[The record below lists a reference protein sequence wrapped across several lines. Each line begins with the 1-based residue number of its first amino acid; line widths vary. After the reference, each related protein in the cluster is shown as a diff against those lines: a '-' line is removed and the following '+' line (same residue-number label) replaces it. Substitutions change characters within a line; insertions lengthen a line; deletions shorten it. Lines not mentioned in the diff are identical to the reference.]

1 MQFCFAMIQK
11 GFVKTFLTQDKLLI
25 LKIIKHYIKPDSSGR
40 HKEEKTVSRSII
52 KFAAIIAVIAAL
64 LFVALYGL
72 DFTETVRFP
81 GILDPDGV
89 VQGLDL
95 KGGSVIVFEAQE
107 ANPSDE
113 QMDTVANMMRTRLDG
128 LGYSEATVTRQGIK
142 KVRIEIPS
150 VSDPEEAAKTLG
162 ATAQLK
168 FVDYEGT
175 EVLTGSDVK
184 NATAKYEAIDE
195 MSGPQH
201 FVELTLKESG
211 VQKFSEATGR
221 VAALPQGQNYI
232 AIMMDELVV
241 SAPMVKTQI
250 TQDTCII
257 SGEFTADEAKALA
270 GNIRSGQLPFS
281 LSQVELRA
289 ISATLGDT
297 ALKTS
302 LIAGLIGI
310 ILVML
315 FMLLFYRL
323 PGFLASIALA
333 AYIAIIGI
341 ILANL
346 HVNLTLPGIAGIIL
360 SIGMAVDANVIIF
373 ERIKEELRLGKTVRS
388 AVDAGFNRALSAVID
403 SNITTI
409 IAAVIL
415 IALGTG
421 TIKGFGVTLFIGVVV
436 SMISAIFVTK
446 FLLKQM
452 IGMNVKN
459 LWLYGIN
466 TKKEDA
472 QNA

>member
-1 MQFCFAMIQK
+1 M
-11 GFVKTFLTQDKLLI
+11 
-25 LKIIKHYIKPDSSGR
+25 
-40 HKEEKTVSRSII
+40 SRSII
-52 KFAAIIAVIAAL
+52 KFSAIILVIAAL

-72 DFTETVRFP
+72 DFTDDVRFP

-107 ANPSDE
+107 ENPTDE
-113 QMDTVANMMRTRLDG
+113 QMDTVANMMITRLDG
-128 LGYSEATVTRQGIK
+128 LGYSEATVTRQGSK

-150 VSDPEEAAKTLG
+150 MSDPDEAAKTLG
-162 ATAQLK
+162 ATAQLQ
-168 FVDYEGT
+168 FVDHEGT
-175 EVLTGSDVK
+175 VVLTGADVK
-184 NATAKYEAIDE
+184 TANAQY
-195 MSGPQH
+195 GPLSELGSSEH
-201 FVELTLKESG
+201 YVELTLTEEG
-211 VQKFSEATGR
+211 RTKFAEATGR
-221 VAALPQGQNYI
+221 VAALSSQSQNYI
-232 AIMMDELVV
+232 AIMMDELAV
-241 SAPMVKTQI
+241 SVPRVNEKI
-250 TQDTCII
+250 DSENCVI
-257 SGEFTADEAKALA
+257 SGDFTAESAKALA

-289 ISATLGDT
+289 VSATLGDT

-315 FMLLFYRL
+315 FMLIFYRL

-341 ILANL
+341 ILATL

-373 ERIKEELRLGKTVRS
+373 ERIKEELKIGKTVRS

-415 IALGTG
+415 IFLGTG
-421 TIKGFGVTLFIGVVV
+421 TIKGFGITLFIGVVV
-436 SMISAIFVTK
+436 SMLSAIFITK

-472 QNA
+472 KNA

>member
-1 MQFCFAMIQK
+1 M
-11 GFVKTFLTQDKLLI
+11 
-25 LKIIKHYIKPDSSGR
+25 
-40 HKEEKTVSRSII
+40 SRSII
-52 KFAAIIAVIAAL
+52 KLTAIIAVIAAL

-72 DFTETVRFP
+72 DFTDKVRFP

-128 LGYSEATVTRQGIK
+128 LNYNEATVTRQGTN

-150 VSDPEEAAKTLG
+150 VSDPKEAAATLG
-162 ATAQLK
+162 ATAQLQ
-168 FVDYEGT
+168 FVDAQGNV
-175 EVLTGSDVK
+175 VLTGADVK
-184 NATAKYEAIDE
+184 TASAQYGQLSELGAAE
-195 MSGPQH
+195 N
-201 FVELTLKESG
+201 FVELELTEEGRK
-211 VQKFSEATGR
+211 KFATATANA
-221 VAALPQGQNYI
+221 VSLASSNQNYI
-232 AIMMDELVV
+232 AIMMDELIISMPSVNETID
-241 SAPMVKTQI
+241 S
-250 TQDTCII
+250 DTCVI
-257 SGEFTADEAKALA
+257 SGGFDAASAQALA
-270 GNIRSGQLPFS
+270 ANIRSGQLPFS

-333 AYIAIIGI
+333 GYMGIVGI
-341 ILANL
+341 ILATL

-373 ERIKEELRLGKTVRS
+373 ERIKEELKLGKTVRS

-415 IALGTG
+415 IILGTG
-421 TIKGFGVTLFIGVVV
+421 TIKGFGTTLLIGVVV

-466 TKKEDA
+466 TKKGDA
-472 QNA
+472 KNA

>member
-1 MQFCFAMIQK
+1 M
-11 GFVKTFLTQDKLLI
+11 
-25 LKIIKHYIKPDSSGR
+25 
-40 HKEEKTVSRSII
+40 SRSII
-52 KFAAIIAVIAAL
+52 KLTAIVVVIAGL

-72 DFTETVRFP
+72 DFTDKVRFP

-113 QMDTVANMMRTRLDG
+113 QMDTVVNMMRIRLDG
-128 LGYSEATVTRQGIK
+128 LGYTEATITRQGTN

-150 VSDPEEAAKTLG
+150 VSDPDDAASTLG
-162 ATAQLK
+162 ATAQLQ
-168 FVDYEGT
+168 FMDAQGNV
-175 EVLTGSDVK
+175 VLTGADIETASAQYGQITELGAAQNYVELK
-184 NATAKYEAIDE
+184 LKPEGREKFTTATANA
-195 MSGPQH
+195 
-201 FVELTLKESG
+201 
-211 VQKFSEATGR
+211 
-221 VAALPQGQNYI
+221 AALKSTGENFI
-232 AIMMDELVV
+232 AIVMDNNILSMPYVDETIN
-241 SAPMVKTQI
+241 S
-250 TQDTCII
+250 DTCTI
-257 SGEFTADEAKALA
+257 SGDFTAQSAQSLA
-270 GNIRSGQLPFS
+270 ANIRSGQLPFT

-297 ALKTS
+297 ALNTS

-315 FMLLFYRL
+315 FMILFYRL
-323 PGFLASIALA
+323 PGLLASIALA
-333 AYIAIIGI
+333 GYMGIVGI
-341 ILANL
+341 ILATM
-346 HVNLTLPGIAGIIL
+346 HINLTLPGIAGIIL

-373 ERIKEELRLGKTVRS
+373 ERIKEELKLGKTVRS

-415 IALGTG
+415 MILGTG
-421 TIKGFGVTLFIGVVV
+421 TIKGFGTTLLIGVVV
-436 SMISAIFVTK
+436 SMISAIFFTK

-452 IGMNVKN
+452 IGMNIKN

-466 TKKEDA
+466 TKKGDA
-472 QNA
+472 NNA

>member
-1 MQFCFAMIQK
+1 M
-11 GFVKTFLTQDKLLI
+11 
-25 LKIIKHYIKPDSSGR
+25 
-40 HKEEKTVSRSII
+40 SRSII
-52 KFAAIIAVIAAL
+52 KLIAIIAIIAGL

-72 DFTETVRFP
+72 DFTDTVRFP
-81 GILDPDGV
+81 GVLDPDGV

-107 ANPSDE
+107 ENPTDD
-113 QMDTVANMMRTRLDG
+113 QMNTVANMMRTRLDG
-128 LGYSEATVTRQGIK
+128 LGYSEAVVTRQGAK

-150 VSDPEEAAKTLG
+150 ISNPEEAAQSLG

-168 FVDYEGT
+168 FVDSTGA

-184 NATAKYEAIDE
+184 TASAEYGQTSQMGSAEHYVSLK
-195 MSGPQH
+195 
-201 FVELTLKESG
+201 LTSEGAK
-211 VQKFSEATGR
+211 KFADATGR
-221 VAALPQGQNYI
+221 ISSLSDDQNYI
-232 AIMMDELVV
+232 AIMMDDTVI
-241 SAPMVKTQI
+241 SAPRVSQKI
-250 TQDTCII
+250 DSEDCII
-257 SGEFTADEAKALA
+257 TGDFTADSAKALA
-270 GNIRSGQLPFS
+270 ANIKSGQLPFS

-302 LIAGLIGI
+302 LTAGLIGI

-315 FMLLFYRL
+315 FMLLMYRL
-323 PGFLASIALA
+323 PGLMADIALA
-333 AYIAIIGI
+333 GYMAIVGI

-373 ERIKEELRLGKTVRS
+373 ERIKEELKLGKTVRS

-409 IAAVIL
+409 ISAVIL
-415 IALGTG
+415 IFMGTG
-421 TIKGFGVTLFIGVVV
+421 TIKGFGVTLLIGVVV
-436 SMISAIFVTK
+436 SMVSAIFVTK

-459 LWLYGIN
+459 IWLYGIN
-466 TKKEDA
+466 KSKTEEGA
-472 QNA
+472 NNA

>member
-1 MQFCFAMIQK
+1 M
-11 GFVKTFLTQDKLLI
+11 
-25 LKIIKHYIKPDSSGR
+25 
-40 HKEEKTVSRSII
+40 SRSII
-52 KFAAIIAVIAAL
+52 KLTAIIAVIAGL

-72 DFTETVRFP
+72 DFTDKVRFP

-89 VQGLDL
+89 IQGLDL

-107 ANPSDE
+107 ANPTDE
-113 QMDTVANMMRTRLDG
+113 QMDSVTNMMRIRLDG
-128 LGYSEATVTRQGIK
+128 LGYNEAQITRQGTN

-150 VSDPEEAAKTLG
+150 VSDPDSAASTLG
-162 ATAQLK
+162 ATAQLQ
-168 FVDYEGT
+168 FMDAQGNV
-175 EVLTGSDVK
+175 VLTGADVK
-184 NATAKYEAIDE
+184 NATAQYGQIKELGAAENY
-195 MSGPQH
+195 
-201 FVELTLKESG
+201 VELELTPDGVKKFTTATANAVALKS
-211 VQKFSEATGR
+211 TGE
-221 VAALPQGQNYI
+221 NYI
-232 AIMMDELVV
+232 AIMMDGQPLSVPFV
-241 SAPMVKTQI
+241 DQTINS
-250 TQDTCII
+250 DTCTI
-257 SGEFTADEAKALA
+257 SGDFTAQSAQSLA
-270 GNIRSGQLPFS
+270 ANIRSGQLPFT

-323 PGFLASIALA
+323 PGLLATIALA
-333 AYIAIIGI
+333 GYMAFVGI
-341 ILANL
+341 ILATM

-373 ERIKEELRLGKTVRS
+373 ERIKEELKLGKTVRS
-388 AVDAGFNRALSAVID
+388 SIDAGFNRALSAVVD

-415 IALGTG
+415 MFLGTG
-421 TIKGFGVTLFIGVVV
+421 TIKGFGTTLLIGVVV
-436 SMISAIFVTK
+436 SMISAIFLTK

-452 IGMNVKN
+452 VGMNIKN

-466 TKKEDA
+466 SKKEDTK
-472 QNA
+472 NA

>member
-1 MQFCFAMIQK
+1 M
-11 GFVKTFLTQDKLLI
+11 
-25 LKIIKHYIKPDSSGR
+25 
-40 HKEEKTVSRSII
+40 SRSII
-52 KFAAIIAVIAAL
+52 KLTAIVVVIAAL

-72 DFTETVRFP
+72 DFTDKVRFP

-107 ANPSDE
+107 ADPSDE

-128 LGYSEATVTRQGIK
+128 LNYSEATVTRQGTN

-150 VSDPEEAAKTLG
+150 VSDPKEAAETLG
-162 ATAQLK
+162 ATAQLQ
-168 FVDYEGT
+168 FVDAKGNV
-175 EVLTGSDVK
+175 VLTGADVK
-184 NATAKYEAIDE
+184 TASAQYGQLSELGAAE
-195 MSGPQH
+195 N
-201 FVELTLKESG
+201 FVELELTEEGRKKFATATANAVALKSSNEN
-211 VQKFSEATGR
+211 F
-221 VAALPQGQNYI
+221 I
-232 AIMMDELVV
+232 AIMMDELIISMPSVNETIN
-241 SAPMVKTQI
+241 S
-250 TQDTCII
+250 DTCVI
-257 SGEFTADEAKALA
+257 SGGFDASSAQALA
-270 GNIRSGQLPFS
+270 ANIRSGQLPFS

-297 ALKTS
+297 ALQTS

-323 PGFLASIALA
+323 PGFLASLALA
-333 AYIAIIGI
+333 GYMGIVGI

-373 ERIKEELRLGKTVRS
+373 ERIKEELKLGKTVRS

-415 IALGTG
+415 MILGTG
-421 TIKGFGVTLFIGVVV
+421 TIKGFGTTLLIGVVV
-436 SMISAIFVTK
+436 SMISAIFITK

-472 QNA
+472 KNA

>member
-1 MQFCFAMIQK
+1 
-11 GFVKTFLTQDKLLI
+11 
-25 LKIIKHYIKPDSSGR
+25 
-40 HKEEKTVSRSII
+40 VSRSII
-52 KFAAIIAVIAAL
+52 KFAAIILVIAAL

-72 DFTETVRFP
+72 DFTEDVRFP

-107 ANPSDE
+107 ENPSDE
-113 QMDTVANMMRTRLDG
+113 QMDTVTNMMRTRLDG
-128 LGYSEATVTRQGIK
+128 LGYSEAPVTRQGSK

-150 VSDPEEAAKTLG
+150 VSNPEEAAETLG
-162 ATAQLK
+162 ATAQLQ

-175 EVLTGSDVK
+175 VVLTGADVK
-184 NATAKYEAIDE
+184 TATAQYGPLSE
-195 MSGPQH
+195 MGSSEH
-201 FVELTLKESG
+201 YVELTLTDEG
-211 VQKFSEATGR
+211 RTKFAEATGR
-221 VAALPQGQNYI
+221 VAALKTQGQNYI
-232 AIMMDELVV
+232 AIMMDELAV
-241 SAPMVKTQI
+241 SVPMVDEKI
-250 TQDTCII
+250 DSETCVI
-257 SGEFTADEAKALA
+257 SGSFDAESAKALA

-281 LSQVELRA
+281 LSQVELRT

-333 AYIAIIGI
+333 AYIAIVGI

-373 ERIKEELRLGKTVRS
+373 ERIKEELKLGKTVRS

-436 SMISAIFVTK
+436 SMLSAIFITK
-446 FLLKQM
+446 FLLKQT
-452 IGMNVKN
+452 IGMNIKN
-459 LWLYGIN
+459 LWLYGVN

-472 QNA
+472 KNA

>member
-1 MQFCFAMIQK
+1 M
-11 GFVKTFLTQDKLLI
+11 
-25 LKIIKHYIKPDSSGR
+25 
-40 HKEEKTVSRSII
+40 SRSII
-52 KFAAIIAVIAAL
+52 KFTAIIAVIAAL
-64 LFVALYGL
+64 LFIALYGL
-72 DFTETVRFP
+72 DFTDSVRFP
-81 GILDPDGV
+81 GVLDPDGV

-107 ANPSDE
+107 ANPSEE
-113 QMDTVANMMRTRLDG
+113 QMNTVANMMRTRLDG
-128 LGYSEATVTRQGIK
+128 LGYSEATVTRQGTK

-150 VSDPEEAAKTLG
+150 ISDPEQAAASLG

-184 NATAKYEAIDE
+184 TASYEYGPTSE
-195 MSGPQH
+195 MGASEH
-201 FVELTLKESG
+201 YVSLTLTPEGAK
-211 VQKFSEATGR
+211 KFSEATAR
-221 VAALPQGQNYI
+221 VASLASSGSNYI
-232 AIMMDELVV
+232 AILMDDMII
-241 SAPMVKTQI
+241 SAPMVSQQI
-250 TQDTCII
+250 DSEECII
-257 SGEFTADEAKALA
+257 SGSFEAESAKALA
-270 GNIRSGQLPFS
+270 SNIRSGQLPFS
-281 LSQVELRA
+281 LAQVELRA

-302 LIAGLIGI
+302 LIAGLIGL

-315 FMLLFYRL
+315 FMLFFYRL

-333 AYIAIIGI
+333 GYIAIVGI

-360 SIGMAVDANVIIF
+360 SVGMAVDANVVIF

-415 IALGTG
+415 IWLGTG
-421 TIKGFGVTLFIGVVV
+421 TIKGFGTTLLIGVVV

-446 FLLKQM
+446 FLLKQT
-452 IGMNVKN
+452 IGMNIKN
-459 LWLYGIN
+459 YWLYGLKKS
-466 TKKEDA
+466 TKEEGAK
-472 QNA
+472 

>member
-1 MQFCFAMIQK
+1 M
-11 GFVKTFLTQDKLLI
+11 
-25 LKIIKHYIKPDSSGR
+25 
-40 HKEEKTVSRSII
+40 SRSII
-52 KFAAIIAVIAAL
+52 KLTAIVLVIAAL

-72 DFTETVRFP
+72 DFTEDVRFP

-107 ANPSDE
+107 ENPTDE
-113 QMDTVANMMRTRLDG
+113 QMDTVANMMITRLDG
-128 LGYSEATVTRQGIK
+128 LNYSEATVTRQGST

-150 VSDPEEAAKTLG
+150 VSDPEEAAAMLG
-162 ATAQLK
+162 ATAQLQ
-168 FVDYEGT
+168 FVDYAGNT
-175 EVLTGSDVK
+175 VLTGADI
-184 NATAKYEAIDE
+184 ATASAQYGQLSELSAAE
-195 MSGPQH
+195 N
-201 FVELTLKESG
+201 FVELTLTAEG
-211 VQKFSEATGR
+211 RQKFATATANA
-221 VAALPQGQNYI
+221 AALASSGQNYI
-232 AIMMDELVV
+232 AIMMDE
-241 SAPMVKTQI
+241 MVISMPSVAEKI
-250 TQDTCII
+250 DSENCVI
-257 SGEFTADEAKALA
+257 SGDFTAESAQALA
-270 GNIRSGQLPFS
+270 ANIRSGQLPFS

-297 ALKTS
+297 ALQTS

-315 FMLLFYRL
+315 FMILFYRL
-323 PGFLASIALA
+323 PGLLASIALA
-333 AYIAIIGI
+333 GYMGI
-341 ILANL
+341 VGVILANL

-373 ERIKEELRLGKTVRS
+373 ERIKEELKLGKTVRS
-388 AVDAGFNRALSAVID
+388 SVDAGFNRALSAVID

-415 IALGTG
+415 MIMGTG
-421 TIKGFGVTLFIGVVV
+421 TIKGFGTTLLIGVVV

-446 FLLKQM
+446 LLLKQM
-452 IGMNVKN
+452 IGMNIKN
-459 LWLYGIN
+459 LWLYGVN

>member
-1 MQFCFAMIQK
+1 M
-11 GFVKTFLTQDKLLI
+11 
-25 LKIIKHYIKPDSSGR
+25 
-40 HKEEKTVSRSII
+40 SRSII
-52 KFAAIIAVIAAL
+52 KLVAIVAIIAGL

-72 DFTETVRFP
+72 DFTEDVRFP
-81 GILDPDGV
+81 GVLDPDGV

-107 ANPSDE
+107 ENPSDE

-128 LGYSEATVTRQGIK
+128 LGYSEAVVTRQGEK

-150 VSDPEEAAKTLG
+150 ISDPEEAAATLG

-175 EVLTGSDVK
+175 EVLTGGDVK
-184 NATAKYEAIDE
+184 TASAEYGQVSEMGNAEHYV
-195 MSGPQH
+195 S
-201 FVELTLKESG
+201 LTLTPEGSK
-211 VQKFSEATGR
+211 KFAEATGR
-221 VAALPQGQNYI
+221 VAALSASGQNYI
-232 AIMMDELVV
+232 AIMMDELVI
-241 SAPMVKTQI
+241 SAPSVSQRI
-250 TQDTCII
+250 DSEDCII
-257 SGEFTADEAKALA
+257 SGSFDAETARALA
-270 GNIRSGQLPFS
+270 ANIKSGQLPFS

-310 ILVML
+310 ILVIL

-323 PGFLASIALA
+323 PGLMASIALLG
-333 AYIAIIGI
+333 YMGI
-341 ILANL
+341 VGVILANL

-373 ERIKEELRLGKTVRS
+373 ERIKEELKIGKTLRS
-388 AVDAGFNRALSAVID
+388 AIDAGFNRALSAVID

-415 IALGTG
+415 IWLGTG
-421 TIKGFGVTLFIGVVV
+421 TIKGFGVTLLIGVIV
-436 SMISAIFVTK
+436 SMLSAIFVTK

-452 IGMNVKN
+452 IGMNIKN
-459 LWLYGIN
+459 VWLYGIN
-466 TKKEDA
+466 KNKKEEGA
-472 QNA
+472 NNA

>member
-1 MQFCFAMIQK
+1 M
-11 GFVKTFLTQDKLLI
+11 
-25 LKIIKHYIKPDSSGR
+25 
-40 HKEEKTVSRSII
+40 SRSII
-52 KFAAIIAVIAAL
+52 KLSAIIVIIAAL

-72 DFTETVRFP
+72 DFTDEVRFP

-107 ANPSDE
+107 ASPTDE

-128 LGYSEATVTRQGIK
+128 LGYSEATVTRQGTK

-150 VSDPEEAAKTLG
+150 VSDPQEAAATLG
-162 ATAQLK
+162 ATAQLQ
-168 FVDYEGT
+168 FTDHEGNV
-175 EVLTGSDVK
+175 VLTGSDVK
-184 NATAKYEAIDE
+184 TATAQFGPLSE
-195 MSGPQH
+195 MGASEH
-201 FVELTLKESG
+201 YVELTLTDEG
-211 VQKFSEATGR
+211 RAKFSEATAR
-221 VAALPQGQNYI
+221 AASLKGSNQNYI
-232 AIMMDELVV
+232 AIVMDNMAISVPWVDQRIDSENCV
-241 SAPMVKTQI
+241 
-250 TQDTCII
+250 I
-257 SGEFTADEAKALA
+257 SGSFDAESAKALA

-281 LSQVELRA
+281 LSQVEMRT

-297 ALKTS
+297 ALQTS

-315 FMLLFYRL
+315 FMILFYRL
-323 PGFLASIALA
+323 PGLLASIALA
-333 AYIAIIGI
+333 AYMSIIGI
-341 ILANL
+341 ILATL

-360 SIGMAVDANVIIF
+360 SIGMAVDANVVIF
-373 ERIKEELRLGKTVRS
+373 ERIKEELRIGKTVRS

-415 IALGTG
+415 MFLGTG
-421 TIKGFGVTLFIGVVV
+421 TIKGFGTTLLIGVVV
-436 SMISAIFVTK
+436 SMLSAIFVTK

-459 LWLYGIN
+459 IWFYGIN
-466 TKKEDA
+466 AKKEDA

>member
-1 MQFCFAMIQK
+1 M
-11 GFVKTFLTQDKLLI
+11 
-25 LKIIKHYIKPDSSGR
+25 
-40 HKEEKTVSRSII
+40 SRSII
-52 KFAAIIAVIAAL
+52 KLTAIVAVIAAL

-72 DFTETVRFP
+72 EFTETAKFP

-95 KGGSVIVFEAQE
+95 MGGSVIVFEAQVD
-107 ANPSDE
+107 NPSDE
-113 QMDTVANMMRTRLDG
+113 QMNTVANMMRTRLDG
-128 LGYSEATVTRQGIK
+128 LGYSEATVTRQGLK

-150 VSDPEEAAKTLG
+150 VSDPEEAAATLG
-162 ATAQLK
+162 ATAQLQ
-168 FVDYEGT
+168 FVDYEGNV
-175 EVLTGSDVK
+175 VLTGNDIK
-184 NATAKYEAIDE
+184 DATAEY
-195 MSGPQH
+195 GPVNQMGNSEH
-201 FVELTLKESG
+201 HVKLTLTDEG
-211 VQKFSEATGR
+211 VTKFAEATAR
-221 VAALPQGQNYI
+221 VAALSDGNNYI
-232 AIMMDELVV
+232 AIMMDNMII
-241 SAPMVKTQI
+241 SAPSVREAI
-250 TQDTCII
+250 NSEECII
-257 SGEFTADEAKALA
+257 SGEFDSDSTKALA

-281 LSQVELRA
+281 LAQVELRA
-289 ISATLGDT
+289 VSATLGDT

-302 LIAGLIGI
+302 LTAGIIGLI
-310 ILVML
+310 LVIL

-323 PGFLASIALA
+323 PGLMASIALA
-333 AYIAIIGI
+333 AYMSIVGI

-360 SIGMAVDANVIIF
+360 SIGMAVDANVVIF

-415 IALGTG
+415 IWLGTG
-421 TIKGFGVTLFIGVVV
+421 TIKGFGTTLLIGVIV
-436 SMISAIFVTK
+436 SMISAIFITK

-466 TKKEDA
+466 KSKKEEGA
-472 QNA
+472 N

>member
-1 MQFCFAMIQK
+1 M
-11 GFVKTFLTQDKLLI
+11 
-25 LKIIKHYIKPDSSGR
+25 
-40 HKEEKTVSRSII
+40 SRSII
-52 KFAAIIAVIAAL
+52 KFTAIIAVIAAL

-72 DFTETVRFP
+72 DFTDSVRFP
-81 GILDPDGV
+81 GVLDPDGV

-95 KGGSVIVFEAQE
+95 KGGSVIVFEAQVDD
-107 ANPSDE
+107 PSDE
-113 QMDTVANMMRTRLDG
+113 QMNTVANMMRTRLDG
-128 LGYSEATVTRQGIK
+128 LGYSEATVTRQGLK

-150 VSDPEEAAKTLG
+150 ISDPEQAAETLG

-168 FVDYEGT
+168 FVDADGN

-184 NATAKYEAIDE
+184 TASAEYGPIDQ
-195 MSGPQH
+195 MGTSQH
-201 FVELTLKESG
+201 YVSLTLKAEG
-211 VQKFSEATGR
+211 VQKFADATAR
-221 VAALPQGQNYI
+221 AASRAAEGANYI
-232 AIMMDELVV
+232 AIMMDDLLI
-241 SAPMVKTQI
+241 SAPRVETTI
-250 TQDTCII
+250 NSEDCII
-257 SGEFTADEAKALA
+257 TGDFTAESAKALA

-281 LSQVELRA
+281 LAQVELRA

-302 LIAGLIGI
+302 LTAGLIGF
-310 ILVML
+310 ILVLL

-323 PGFLASIALA
+323 PGFMADIALCG
-333 AYIAIIGI
+333 YVAIVGI

-360 SIGMAVDANVIIF
+360 SIGMAVDANVVIF

-415 IALGTG
+415 IWLGTG
-421 TIKGFGVTLFIGVVV
+421 TIKGFGVTLLIGVIV
-436 SMISAIFVTK
+436 SMISAIFITK

-459 LWLYGIN
+459 LWLYGIKKS
-466 TKKEDA
+466 KKEEGA
-472 QNA
+472 N

>member
-1 MQFCFAMIQK
+1 M
-11 GFVKTFLTQDKLLI
+11 I

-64 LFVALYGL
+64 LFIALYGL

-150 VSDPEEAAKTLG
+150 VSDPEEAAATLG

-184 NATAKYEAIDE
+184 TATAKYEPIDE

-201 FVELTLKESG
+201 FVELELKESG
-211 VQKFSEATGR
+211 VQKFSDATAR
-221 VAALPQGQNYI
+221 IKSLPKGQNFI
-232 AIMMDELVV
+232 AIKMDELVV
-241 SAPMVKTQI
+241 SAPIVEKQI
-250 TQDTCII
+250 TQDKCII
-257 SGEFTADEAKALA
+257 SGGDFTADTAKALA

-333 AYIAIIGI
+333 AYMAIIGI
-341 ILANL
+341 LLANL

>member
-1 MQFCFAMIQK
+1 
-11 GFVKTFLTQDKLLI
+11 
-25 LKIIKHYIKPDSSGR
+25 
-40 HKEEKTVSRSII
+40 VSRSII
-52 KFAAIIAVIAAL
+52 KFTAIIAVIAAL

-72 DFTETVRFP
+72 DFTDSVRFP
-81 GILDPDGV
+81 GVLDPDGV

-95 KGGSVIVFEAQE
+95 KGGSVIVFEAQVDD
-107 ANPSDE
+107 PSDE
-113 QMDTVANMMRTRLDG
+113 QMNTVANMMRTRLDG
-128 LGYSEATVTRQGIK
+128 LGYSEATVTRQGLK

-150 VSDPEEAAKTLG
+150 ISDPEKAAETLG

-168 FVDYEGT
+168 FVDADGN

-184 NATAKYEAIDE
+184 TAAAEY
-195 MSGPQH
+195 GPVDQMGTSQH
-201 FVELTLKESG
+201 YVSLTLKPEG
-211 VQKFSEATGR
+211 VQKFADATGK
-221 VAALPQGQNYI
+221 AAARAAEGANYI
-232 AIMMDELVV
+232 AIMMDDLLI
-241 SAPMVKTQI
+241 SAPRVETTI
-250 TQDTCII
+250 NSEDCII
-257 SGEFTADEAKALA
+257 TGDFTAESAKALA

-281 LSQVELRA
+281 LAQVELRA

-302 LIAGLIGI
+302 LTAGLIGFL
-310 ILVML
+310 LVLL

-323 PGFLASIALA
+323 PGFIANIALCG
-333 AYIAIIGI
+333 YVAIVGI

-360 SIGMAVDANVIIF
+360 SIGMAVDANVVIF

-415 IALGTG
+415 IWLGTG
-421 TIKGFGVTLFIGVVV
+421 TIKGFGVTLLIGVIV
-436 SMISAIFVTK
+436 SMISAIFITK

-459 LWLYGIN
+459 LWLYGIKKS
-466 TKKEDA
+466 KKEEGA
-472 QNA
+472 N